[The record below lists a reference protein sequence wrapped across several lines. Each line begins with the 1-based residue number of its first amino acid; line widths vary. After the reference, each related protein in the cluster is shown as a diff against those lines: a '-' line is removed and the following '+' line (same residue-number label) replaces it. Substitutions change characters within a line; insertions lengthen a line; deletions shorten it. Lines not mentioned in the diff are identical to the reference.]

1 MIVAGGTGGHV
12 YPGLAVAEALRERGI
27 ELYWMGTRRGLEA
40 RIVPQHGFPL
50 YPILV
55 SGLRR
60 SGMLRWLA
68 APISLFIALL
78 QAVRA
83 IVRTKPRVVLGM
95 GGFVS
100 GPGGVAAWLCRRP
113 LIIHEQNAV
122 PGLTN
127 RILSRIAGLVLEAF
141 PGSFPGKVEAL
152 TTGNPVRA
160 EIAGI
165 EAPVDRLGHREGVNI
180 LVFGGSRGSRALNE
194 NVPAAIL
201 ASAGQ
206 DLGVG
211 LRVRH
216 QCGADDVDA
225 TSRRYRLDTI
235 VEDVQV
241 EAYIDDMASAYRW
254 ADIVIARAGAIT
266 VAEIAVCGV
275 ASILIP
281 YPYAVDDHQTL
292 NARYL
297 SEQGAAVLLP
307 EREMTPESLRALLD
321 RMISD
326 HSGLMEMAGRARELG
341 RPSAT
346 DDVATHCLE
355 FIDA

>member
-12 YPGLAVAEALRERGI
+12 YPGLAVAQALQEKGI

-40 RIVPQHGFPL
+40 RVVPQHGLPL
-50 YPILV
+50 CPILV

-60 SGMLRWLA
+60 SGILRWLA
-68 APISLFIALL
+68 APVSLSVALL

-113 LIIHEQNAV
+113 LIIHEQNSVA
-122 PGLTN
+122 GLTN
-127 RILSRIAGLVLEAF
+127 RVLSRIAGQVLEAF
-141 PGSFPGKVEAL
+141 PGSFPAAVKAL

-160 EIAGI
+160 EITRI
-165 EAPVDRLGHREGVNI
+165 ETPVERMGHRESVNI
-180 LVFGGSRGSRALNE
+180 LVFGGSRGAHALNE
-194 NVPAAIL
+194 HVPAAIHGC
-201 ASAGQ
+201 A
-206 DLGVG
+206 VPG
-211 LRVRH
+211 LCVRH

-225 TSRRYRLDTI
+225 TSGRYRVCTNI
-235 VEDVQV
+235 EDVQV

-254 ADIVIARAGAIT
+254 ADLVIARSGALT
-266 VAEIAVCGV
+266 VAEIAACGV

-281 YPYAVDDHQTL
+281 YPHAVDDHQTL

-297 SEQGAAVLLP
+297 SERGAAILLP
-307 EREMTPESLRALLD
+307 EGEMTIESLGAHLD
-321 RMISD
+321 RVLGD
-326 HSGLMEMAGRARELG
+326 RAEMMRMATNARELG
-341 RPSAT
+341 RPHAT
-346 DDVATHCLE
+346 DEVATHCLE

>member
-12 YPGLAVAEALRERGI
+12 YPGLAVAEALRDRGI

-50 YPILV
+50 CLVLV

-60 SGMLRWLA
+60 SGILRWLA
-68 APISLFIALL
+68 APVSLSIALL
-78 QAVRA
+78 QAVHA
-83 IVRTKPRVVLGM
+83 IVRTKPRVILGM

-122 PGLTN
+122 PGMTN
-127 RILSRIAGLVLEAF
+127 RILSRIAGSVLEAF
-141 PGSFPGKVEAL
+141 PGSFPSAVKAL
-152 TTGNPVRA
+152 TTGNPVRR

-165 EAPVDRLGHREGVNI
+165 ELPADRLGHRKGVNI
-180 LVFGGSRGSRALNE
+180 LVFGGSRGARALNE

-201 ASAGQ
+201 AYAAAGPSA
-206 DLGVG
+206 G

-216 QCGADDVDA
+216 QCGTEEVDA
-225 TSRRYRLDTI
+225 TLRRYGTCTN

-254 ADIVIARAGAIT
+254 ADIVIARSGAIT
-266 VAEIAVCGV
+266 VAEIAACGV

-281 YPYAVDDHQTL
+281 YPHAVDDHQTL

-297 SEQGAAVLLP
+297 SERDAAILLP
-307 EREMTPESLRALLD
+307 ERDMTTESLRGHFSRILGD
-321 RMISD
+321 RAMLRD
-326 HSGLMEMAGRARELG
+326 MAVRARELG
-341 RPSAT
+341 RPGAT
-346 DDVATHCLE
+346 EDVATHCLE